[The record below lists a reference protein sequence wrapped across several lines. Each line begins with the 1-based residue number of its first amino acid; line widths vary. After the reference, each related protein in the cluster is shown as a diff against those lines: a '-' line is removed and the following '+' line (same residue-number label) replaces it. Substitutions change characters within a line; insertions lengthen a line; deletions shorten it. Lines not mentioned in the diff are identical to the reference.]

1 MQVRRVQPAYFTVA
15 VTIYRE
21 AKKPKCEWIHCSG
34 NQHYCQVPIHCLLT
48 SLLLFCSPVI
58 FACFFV
64 AVLQSC
70 TSPLRLILPDESRSA
85 SESTSLV
92 PRPHPRQ
99 EARAGGARG
108 WLVYVWEWKKRALPI
123 SHDLLPSNKPEEHS
137 DPAFGIATN
146 ELEIEAGTFC
156 LSIFLGDCLYTNLM
170 RSRLAW
176 VFDGGA
182 KIWSTIL
189 GQVTIRHA
197 NHSYI
202 IEFCSGI
209 RQESTSV
216 RHNNYQHAFWPAS
229 RINFLYMRALNVQLL
244 CCWPFACS
252 KWSQW
257 CQTRITHLICFVF
270 ISLNVGVK
278 RCLSKPAPEWWSE

>member
-1 MQVRRVQPAYFTVA
+1 MFT
-15 VTIYRE
+15 Y
-21 AKKPKCEWIHCSG
+21 
-34 NQHYCQVPIHCLLT
+34 
-48 SLLLFCSPVI
+48 
-58 FACFFV
+58 FFV
-64 AVLQSC
+64 AVLQSSYLC
-70 TSPLRLILPDESRSA
+70 LLLCCCFAVLHLAFTSDPARWVSFRLWEPR
-85 SESTSLV
+85 

-108 WLVYVWEWKKRALPI
+108 WLVYVWEWKKRALPM

-189 GQVTIRHA
+189 GQVTALWDKILSTRRSSNTHKKISSWSWSKKA
-197 NHSYI
+197 
-202 IEFCSGI
+202 SG
-209 RQESTSV
+209 SSV
-216 RHNNYQHAFWPAS
+216 MTQ
-229 RINFLYMRALNVQLL
+229 V
-244 CCWPFACS
+244 
-252 KWSQW
+252 
-257 CQTRITHLICFVF
+257 
-270 ISLNVGVK
+270 
-278 RCLSKPAPEWWSE
+278 CLSPMLKR